1 MGATRLDS
9 KLGQQA
15 EKKANS
21 RCAVLDARQIQH
33 LSPRGLTFASQHY
46 LPEWTEVGVEMKLPH
61 GGNGKVSPI
70 ECRGVVVQCQR
81 QSQGNGFEVSLLFL
95 DLPAK
100 ARHYLRAQAA
110 QPNSLGM
117 FPR

>member
-1 MGATRLDS
+1 MGASRSDS

-15 EKKANS
+15 EKRLNS
-21 RCAVLDARQIQH
+21 RYAVLDARQIQH
-33 LSPRGLTFASQHY
+33 LSPRGLTFASDQY
-46 LPEWTEVGVEMKLPH
+46 LPEWTEVGVALKVPH
-61 GGNGKVSPI
+61 GNNGKSSPI

-81 QSQGNGFEVSLLFL
+81 QRQGNGFEVSLLFL

-100 ARHYLRAQAA
+100 ARHYLQTQTNPFVA
-110 QPNSLGM
+110 